1 MASNLF
7 MTPKEAAVALVSH
20 ETGRGPRNGSFATAL
35 LNAFQCADKENTS
48 KLLTVYPEFIAPI
61 RIAKTEGIEKVEK
74 LLEEDKFFD
83 QK

>member
-1 MASNLF
+1 

-35 LNAFQCADKENTS
+35 LNAFQCADSDNTT

-61 RIAKTEGIEKVEK
+61 KFARTQGIEA
-74 LLEEDKFFD
+74 LEEKIAEGYFD
-83 QK
+83 PK

>member
-1 MASNLF
+1 MTF

-35 LNAFQCADKENTS
+35 LNAFQCADRDNTTR
-48 KLLTVYPEFIAPI
+48 LLTIYPEFIVPI
-61 RIAKTEGIEKVEK
+61 KIATTQGIAEVEK
-74 LLEEDKFFD
+74 LLAEDKFFD